1 MLLIANGK
9 KFTNNSPFT
18 SLDGYI
24 FDFDNSKG
32 IEAEDS
38 NFNTH
43 RVDVIKYS
51 IEKNLSVAISNYNNY
66 SGVTVDFQMP
76 KLKDTD
82 WDKIMDNISIIS
94 FLQGMSIGG
103 KVYNGYSIINNT
115 KNMDVVTEDSIYIKT
130 SDNVFHRLTEEG
142 LEQKTNGAVGVLNT
156 DIERRTGEI
165 TGATEASGT
174 TIYYY
179 PKEGT
184 LSYDSIVTQ
193 NKIISKSDVKD
204 TNLLGIYYTALGR
217 ERYCMYREKLD
228 MSGYN
233 QT

>member
-1 MLLIANGK
+1 MLLIVNGK

-43 RVDVIKYS
+43 RVDVIKHS

-115 KNMDVVTEDSIYIKT
+115 KNMDVVT
-130 SDNVFHRLTEEG
+130 
-142 LEQKTNGAVGVLNT
+142 
-156 DIERRTGEI
+156 
-165 TGATEASGT
+165 
-174 TIYYY
+174 
-179 PKEGT
+179 
-184 LSYDSIVTQ
+184 
-193 NKIISKSDVKD
+193 
-204 TNLLGIYYTALGR
+204 
-217 ERYCMYREKLD
+217 
-228 MSGYN
+228 
-233 QT
+233 